1 MEIAGG
7 ETQLSVEEVCLS
19 QLNLALMVE
28 TCSSDC
34 YVVVYAVDD
43 TNSFGEKV
51 IEEDVLADVFIAD
64 SAVTALASLASHD
77 CLAGKSA
84 ILVGNKTDL
93 ARSRLVQTEAGC
105 NAAIMAGVKFVET
118 SAGIGHNI
126 EELLVGIVMQCRWVV
141 RMFWMKMKNFCFRL
155 QNEQQKKN
163 DSQLKQTIKGILGIS
178 RKGSKC

>member
-1 MEIAGG
+1 M
-7 ETQLSVEEVCLS
+7 
-19 QLNLALMVE
+19 
-28 TCSSDC
+28 
-34 YVVVYAVDD
+34 DD
-43 TNSFGEKV
+43 TNSLGEKC
-51 IEEDVLADVFIAD
+51 IAEEDVLADVFIAD

-141 RMFWMKMKNFCFRL
+141 RRVLVKMKNFCFRL

-178 RKGSKC
+178 RKGSKHQASKECGN